1 MAFTGLTTDR
11 IIFTGTI
18 VRGALE
24 VRTGAH
30 VSFHVFR
37 NVHEPSPEEALF
49 MEELQYAF
57 WQMEDQLW

>member
-1 MAFTGLTTDR
+1 MAFIGPTTENIYGNNR
-11 IIFTGTI
+11 AGTI
-18 VRGALE
+18 
-24 VRTGAH
+24 RTGAH